1 MRIQKHLAALV
12 MSLLLCGAFAVNA
25 SAHEIPD
32 LDRTGS
38 ISGTML
44 YDGEAVGGGSLI
56 LYKTGDVAED
66 DGNYSFTLT
75 DAFAGSGLSLE
86 DLESDTLAAGLAEYA
101 SDNSIAGT
109 EVSIASDGTWSV
121 SGLELGLYLA
131 VQENPA
137 EGFEAIAP
145 FVVSLPMFENG
156 AYVYEVS
163 TEPKMGALTE
173 SVVTPE
179 PALESTSESGSAD
192 SSGSGTSS
200 AETAGTTGSTLPQT
214 GQMNWPVPVLAVMG
228 ICLLLAGWTLYNGK
242 QENQSY
248 AA

>member
-1 MRIQKHLAALV
+1 MRIQKRLAALA
-12 MSLLLCGAFAVNA
+12 MSLLLCGVFAVTA
-25 SAHEIPD
+25 SAHEVPD
-32 LDRTGS
+32 PDRAGS

-56 LYKTGDVAED
+56 LYKTGDMAED
-66 DGNYSFTLT
+66 DGNYSFALT
-75 DAFAGSGLSLE
+75 DDFAGSGLSLE
-86 DLESDTLAAGLAEYA
+86 DPESDTLAAGLAEYA

-121 SGLELGLYLA
+121 SGLEPGLYLVA
-131 VQENPA
+131 QEDPA

-145 FVVSLPMFENG
+145 FLVSLPMFENG

-163 TEPKMGALTE
+163 TEPKMGTLTE
-173 SVVTPE
+173 AEGTPE
-179 PALESTSESGSAD
+179 ITPETTPADTSEGGTVEAAGSA
-192 SSGSGTSS
+192 GSI
-200 AETAGTTGSTLPQT
+200 GSTLPQT

-228 ICLLLAGWTLYNGK
+228 VCLFLTGWALYNGK